1 MKAVVKIM
9 SAKIGKVIFMI
20 EFNQNFICIIV
31 IESMWNIL
39 LIQTSNYWTTNLEL
53 WERFKCWGSDQQ
65 KLWDIAGIM
74 DGCAD
79 MEEVNMNG
87 AYRVKTWN

>member
-31 IESMWNIL
+31 IESM
-39 LIQTSNYWTTNLEL
+39 
-53 WERFKCWGSDQQ
+53 
-65 KLWDIAGIM
+65 
-74 DGCAD
+74 
-79 MEEVNMNG
+79 
-87 AYRVKTWN
+87 